1 MSDDHIAA
9 IAQIEILKA
18 LDLTRAEFYVLA
30 HLSARPQPST
40 MLNTEIAFSLPLS
53 ADHVAK
59 SLRSLVERGILEVTG
74 KGGCRTITVLR
85 PMKIEFGEV
94 SR

>member
-1 MSDDHIAA
+1 MSGDHIAA

-40 MLNTEIAFSLPLS
+40 MFNSEIAFSLPLS

-59 SLRSLVERGILEVTG
+59 SLRALEG
-74 KGGCRTITVLR
+74 KGIISIKGVKKTREIWLNKR
-85 PMKIEFGEV
+85 MKIEFGEV